1 LSPKIIPEKKVDL
14 TRQDDNYFNTTKNYE
29 DSLFLN
35 CKDAQETSNDIWLL
49 NSGCSNHM
57 AGDRSL
63 IADMDDSVR
72 TEVKLGSDNIL
83 KVTGKGMVNI

>member
-1 LSPKIIPEKKVDL
+1 M
-14 TRQDDNYFNTTKNYE
+14 T
-29 DSLFLN
+29 
-35 CKDAQETSNDIWLL
+35 
-49 NSGCSNHM
+49 
-57 AGDRSL
+57 GDTSL